1 MKTNQ
6 IIPHFKLVIA
16 FILFAGGQVFAQST
30 GSAQAPRLIMSPMP
44 QALAGMS
51 YSRNFNAA
59 GGNTPYTWSTSSS
72 LPEGLSLNPSTGL
85 LTGTI
90 ANQATGNFPLSI
102 RVTGAN
108 GKSSAGNFS
117 LTVLPAFSWIT
128 NETLP
133 SGKVVSPYSQNMTVS
148 GGKSPYKFGIK
159 SHSKL
164 PAGLSLNPA
173 TGLLAGVPRTSGNFS
188 FTMTVRDSATPANTF
203 ERAFT
208 LVVASYGLSING
220 SSSLSASQYSAI
232 APIAFTPSGGS
243 GPYSWRT
250 IPALPA
256 GLKINT
262 ATGVISGT
270 PLGAPGNYTVSVVVK
285 DNNNQ
290 SVSKNLSIQIL
301 APEPLAIS
309 TSSNL
314 GATPSQSL
322 YTQALQAT
330 GGKPPY
336 KWSFVSKGNL
346 PENANLSAMGTLT
359 ANATGLLA
367 ANFTIKVVDALGVNS
382 AKAMTLYF
390 LDPASSPMVTAH
402 GGILPQNSALA
413 NQAVSSFQIGRTEV
427 TWSEWQEVRDW
438 ALENGYSFDNNGS
451 ATGEFYP
458 VADISWFDAIKWCN
472 AKSQKDGLTPVYFEN
487 GLIYRAGRN
496 SNPTLDPTAN
506 GYRLPYE
513 KEWEWAARGGVAWQN
528 FTYSGSNDPNEVA
541 WHLGNSNSSSSLVGT
556 KKPNELGVYDM
567 SGNVEEWCWDVG
579 SYGFDKRT
587 KGGSYLDPAERCDFE
602 TGHGGGPDYHFGHF
616 GFRYARNIGPKISIT
631 GTIPDGVLNQ
641 PYAGFIFAAVGS
653 NATKTWSISEGRL
666 PSGMTLNPSTGALS
680 GTPTQAGT
688 FTFVLRVEAGGFSD
702 ELEIQLQVSLAE
714 ATISVFSDID
724 ATLQPGIW
732 HGFALAQTST
742 DCAYVAK
749 VTPKADQTTGF
760 VEKVVIQ
767 SEWNGS
773 GWYDVLRVSAPEN
786 QAQDVSVKI
795 RVFKVSKKS
804 TPADNNALGIKP
816 HAAFSTTLEPGIWH
830 GWVMDDTRTDV
841 AYTVKITPAPTAI
854 NRSTVLEKFTV
865 QSEFNGTKWWDVLR
879 IALPGNVDPL
889 LVDVKVF
896 RIAPRIVG
904 EDANQYARISQISSF
919 NSTFDP
925 GIWHGHLV
933 GSANKDRAY
942 LSKVTPLANQTQAPP
957 IQKMTFQA
965 EWNGTDWKDVFR
977 IISPIEGQSWQGNID
992 IFEIK

>member
-1 MKTNQ
+1 
-6 IIPHFKLVIA
+6 
-16 FILFAGGQVFAQST
+16 
-30 GSAQAPRLIMSPMP
+30 
-44 QALAGMS
+44 
-51 YSRNFNAA
+51 
-59 GGNTPYTWSTSSS
+59 
-72 LPEGLSLNPSTGL
+72 
-85 LTGTI
+85 
-90 ANQATGNFPLSI
+90 
-102 RVTGAN
+102 
-108 GKSSAGNFS
+108 
-117 LTVLPAFSWIT
+117 
-128 NETLP
+128 
-133 SGKVVSPYSQNMTVS
+133 
-148 GGKSPYKFGIK
+148 
-159 SHSKL
+159 
-164 PAGLSLNPA
+164 
-173 TGLLAGVPRTSGNFS
+173 
-188 FTMTVRDSATPANTF
+188 
-203 ERAFT
+203 
-208 LVVASYGLSING
+208 
-220 SSSLSASQYSAI
+220 
-232 APIAFTPSGGS
+232 
-243 GPYSWRT
+243 
-250 IPALPA
+250 
-256 GLKINT
+256 
-262 ATGVISGT
+262 
-270 PLGAPGNYTVSVVVK
+270 
-285 DNNNQ
+285 
-290 SVSKNLSIQIL
+290 
-301 APEPLAIS
+301 
-309 TSSNL
+309 
-314 GATPSQSL
+314 
-322 YTQALQAT
+322 
-330 GGKPPY
+330 
-336 KWSFVSKGNL
+336 
-346 PENANLSAMGTLT
+346 
-359 ANATGLLA
+359 
-367 ANFTIKVVDALGVNS
+367 
-382 AKAMTLYF
+382 
-390 LDPASSPMVTAH
+390 
-402 GGILPQNSALA
+402 
-413 NQAVSSFQIGRTEV
+413 
-427 TWSEWQEVRDW
+427 
-438 ALENGYSFDNNGS
+438 
-451 ATGEFYP
+451 
-458 VADISWFDAIKWCN
+458 
-472 AKSQKDGLTPVYFEN
+472 
-487 GLIYRAGRN
+487 
-496 SNPTLDPTAN
+496 
-506 GYRLPYE
+506 
-513 KEWEWAARGGVAWQN
+513 
-528 FTYSGSNDPNEVA
+528 
-541 WHLGNSNSSSSLVGT
+541 
-556 KKPNELGVYDM
+556 
-567 SGNVEEWCWDVG
+567 
-579 SYGFDKRT
+579 
-587 KGGSYLDPAERCDFE
+587 
-602 TGHGGGPDYHFGHF
+602 
-616 GFRYARNIGPKISIT
+616 
-631 GTIPDGVLNQ
+631 
-641 PYAGFIFAAVGS
+641 
-653 NATKTWSISEGRL
+653 
-666 PSGMTLNPSTGALS
+666 MTLNPSTGALS

-804 TPADNNALGIKP
+804 TPVDNNALGIKP

-889 LVDVKVF
+889 PVDVKVF